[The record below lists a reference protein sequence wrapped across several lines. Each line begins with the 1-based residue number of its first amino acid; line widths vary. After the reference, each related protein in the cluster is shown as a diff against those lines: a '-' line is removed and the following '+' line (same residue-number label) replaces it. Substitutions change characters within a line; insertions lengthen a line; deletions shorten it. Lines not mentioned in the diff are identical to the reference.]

1 MEMERIGNV
10 RPVAIEDEMRT
21 SYIDY
26 AMSVIVSRAL
36 PDVRDGLKPVHRRI
50 LYTMQEMGLR
60 SNAAYRKCAGVVG
73 ETMAKYHPHG
83 DLALYETLVRMAQDF
98 SLRYPLVDGQGNF
111 GSVDGDPPAAMR
123 YTEARMASITDEML
137 ADIEKETVDFVE
149 NYDGRLRQ
157 PVVLPS
163 RLPNLLVNGSSGIAV
178 GMATNIPPHH
188 LNEICEAIRALI
200 DNPELSVDDLCEI
213 VTGPD
218 FPTGGTIFRFE
229 EQRNSLTGE
238 KERID
243 AIRHLYATGRGRIIV
258 RGQVAFEEAR
268 GGMAVVITELPY
280 QVNKT
285 TLIEKMADLVATKK
299 ITDVR
304 DIRDES
310 DRDGMRIVVEVKRD
324 GSPHTVMQQ
333 LFKHTPLQTS
343 FSANML
349 ALVDGQP
356 QTLGLKKM
364 LEHYITHRRDIV
376 RRRTEFDLARAKERA
391 HVLEGL
397 KIALDNLDEV
407 IATIR
412 AAADVDTARAA
423 LMKRFGLTDVQA
435 NAILEMQL
443 RRLAALERKKIEDEY
458 KAIIQLISELEDL
471 LANPRKVLL
480 VIKDELADLVKR
492 YGDERKTRIQADANR
507 ELTAE
512 DLVQAE
518 DVVVTL
524 SQRGYIKRQ
533 PMSTFRSQRRG
544 GRGKL
549 AMLTREED
557 AVRHLL
563 VANTHDNILFFTNRG
578 RVFITKVHTLPDAS
592 RQAKGLPIINLPGV
606 QVEQREYVSAI
617 ISLPQFEPGN
627 YLVMATRK
635 GMIKKTS
642 LEDYAKIRANG
653 LIAINL
659 LDGDELQWV
668 GLSDG
673 QNDIIVA
680 TMKGQAARF
689 KESEVRPLG
698 RGTQGVTA
706 IRLKK
711 NDEVVGMEVV
721 EHISEQLLVVTEQG
735 FGKRTDVADFPVK
748 HRATGGVIANSLN
761 KDTGDVAAIRLVGK
775 DDEELMLITEFGTI
789 LRTEVGGINRYR
801 RASRGVTV
809 MKPQDGDHIVSITV
823 FVDDRLPEDVPDGE
837 PGLDGS
843 AS

>member
-1 MEMERIGNV
+1 
-10 RPVAIEDEMRT
+10 VAIEDEMRT

-26 AMSVIVSRAL
+26 AMSVIVARAL

-50 LYTMQEMGLR
+50 LYTMHEMGLR
-60 SNAAYRKCAGVVG
+60 STAAYRKCAGVVG
-73 ETMAKYHPHG
+73 EAMAKYHPHG

-123 YTEARMASITDEML
+123 YTEARMAAITDEML
-137 ADIEKETVDFVE
+137 ADIEKETVDFVD

-157 PVVLPS
+157 PTVLPS

-178 GMATNIPPHH
+178 GMATNIPPHN
-188 LNEICEAIRALI
+188 LGEVCRAISALI
-200 DNPELSVDDLCEI
+200 DDPDLTVDDLAEI

-229 EQRNSLTGE
+229 DQRNSMTGE
-238 KERID
+238 KERVD
-243 AIRHLYATGRGRIIV
+243 AIRHMYATGRGRVII
-258 RGQVAFEEAR
+258 RGQVAFEEVRAGR
-268 GGMAVVITELPY
+268 MAVVITELPY

-285 TLIEKMADLVATKK
+285 SLIEKMADLVGSKK
-299 ITDVR
+299 ITDVG

-310 DRDGMRIVVEVKRD
+310 DRDGMRIVVEIKRD

-333 LFKHTPLQTS
+333 LFKHTQLQTS

-356 QTLGLKKM
+356 QTLGLKRM
-364 LEHYITHRRDIV
+364 LEHYVSYRREVV
-376 RRRTEFDLARAKERA
+376 RRRTEFDLARAQERA
-391 HVLEGL
+391 HILEGL

-412 AAADVDTARAA
+412 AAADVDTARSA
-423 LMKRFGLTDVQA
+423 LIKRFGLTEIQA

-471 LANPRKVLL
+471 LANPRKILQ
-480 VIKDELADLVKR
+480 VIKDELADLEKR
-492 YGDERKTRIQADANR
+492 YGDDRKTRIEADANR

-512 DLVQAE
+512 DLVASE

-533 PMSTFRSQRRG
+533 PIGTFRSQRRG

-549 AMLTREED
+549 AMITREED

-606 QVEQREYVSAI
+606 QVDQREYVSAI
-617 ISLPQFEPGN
+617 ISLPQFEPDN
-627 YLVMATRK
+627 YLVMATRQGK
-635 GMIKKTS
+635 IKKTS
-642 LEDYAKIRANG
+642 LAEYAKIRANG

-673 QNDIIVA
+673 QSDIIVA
-680 TMKGQAARF
+680 TRKGQAARF
-689 KESEVRPLG
+689 RESEVRPMG
-698 RGTQGVTA
+698 RDTQGMTA
-706 IRLKK
+706 IRLKGG
-711 NDEVVGMEVV
+711 DEVIGMEVV
-721 EHISEQLLVVTEQG
+721 QDREDELLVVTEQG
-735 FGKRTDVADFPVK
+735 FGKRTEVEDFPVK

-761 KDTGDVAAIRLVGK
+761 KDTGDVAAIRLVGRE
-775 DDEELMLITEFGTI
+775 DEELMLITELGTI

-809 MKPQDGDHIVSITV
+809 MKPAEGDRIVSITV
-823 FVDDRLPEDVPDGE
+823 FVDNRPPEEIVE
-837 PGLDGS
+837 
-843 AS
+843 AE